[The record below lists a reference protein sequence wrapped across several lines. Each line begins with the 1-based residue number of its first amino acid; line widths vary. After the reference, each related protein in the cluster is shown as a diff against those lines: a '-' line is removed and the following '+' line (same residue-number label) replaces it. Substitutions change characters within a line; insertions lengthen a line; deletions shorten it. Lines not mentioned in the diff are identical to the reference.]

1 MADTAFDPITYL
13 ASKGYQ
19 GRQANGPEV
28 VYPCFFDCG
37 LPADSRKRK
46 LYVHSEEGYFDCKVC
61 GASGGTYLL
70 QKHFG
75 DEPTKV
81 QPGEDP
87 HTRRR
92 ILNWAADV
100 GTAML
105 KNNDD
110 VMLYLTNKRGL
121 FPDTIVDR
129 KIGWVGANWSLT
141 GSLPE
146 TFSRDE
152 LSKTGLVYRD
162 GPRAGQDFYYDHIL
176 IPYLS
181 RGNVVQ
187 IRGKVQTGKYLTGPG
202 DPARLFDQDALE
214 GAEDVIIT
222 EGEFDAMALAQHLHT
237 AADDRARRFAVVGL
251 PGAGVFK
258 EDFPRYFTNAKRV
271 YIGLDPDA
279 TGKREAVKIKEALG
293 TRARILELPSELPK
307 CDWTDYL
314 LPVPADAPLEWRNAH
329 PHAGHS
335 WRDVMQLLGTAAGKR
350 VFSIRDAGSS
360 YRAAR
365 EQGEGLKT
373 GFTTLDATIA
383 PGLREGQV
391 LVFLAKTGGGK
402 TIMLCN
408 LAFNMRRKRVLFISL
423 EQTREEVYERMR
435 RIALFHNPRF
445 TDEEL
450 EADLE
455 NVFISD
461 ENKLGDKDVAQ
472 LIEEAT
478 VEAGGKPDVVIVD
491 YLQYFARGA
500 NGNSQYERVTNAV
513 MALKEIAKKNRLVII
528 SPSQVNRLAKE
539 GQPID
544 IDDARDSGAIEET
557 ADFLLSLWRPDEGTE
572 AMGNENVPPSG
583 KVRIGTL
590 KSRHGGKGK
599 VFSLVMD
606 LLTLAIVDE
615 HGAAARTV
623 RDHNHLL
630 WRGTTYAQ
638 LRTHET
644 KPTQLPMDSEG
655 HGYGQ

>member
-1 MADTAFDPITYL
+1 VLSSTAVNPP
-13 ASKGYQ
+13 S
-19 GRQANGPEV
+19 
-28 VYPCFFDCG
+28 
-37 LPADSRKRK
+37 SSKRK
-46 LYVHSEEGYFDCKVC
+46 LYVNTETGLYTCFVC

-75 DEPTKV
+75 DEPTKARARHRPAHPP
-81 QPGEDP
+81 QDP
-87 HTRRR
+87 ELGGRGRLGHAHQQRRHPVPAR
-92 ILNWAADV
+92 QAGPV
-100 GTAML
+100 
-105 KNNDD
+105 
-110 VMLYLTNKRGL
+110 
-121 FPDTIVDR
+121 PETIVDR
-129 KIGWVGANWSLT
+129 KLGYVGGGWSLT

-146 TFSRDE
+146 SSAAKSSATPAWSTE
-152 LSKTGLVYRD
+152 G
-162 GPRAGQDFYYDHIL
+162 RAEGRPDFYYDHLL

-187 IRGKVQTGKYLTGPG
+187 IRGRQGAPRPAASTSPAPATRPCCTASTTSTAPRTSSSPRASSTDGPRAA
-202 DPARLFDQDALE
+202 PAHRRRRPGPSLRRRRPGRRQRLQGGFE
-214 GAEDVIIT
+214 S
-222 EGEFDAMALAQHLHT
+222 
-237 AADDRARRFAVVGL
+237 
-251 PGAGVFK
+251 
-258 EDFPRYFTNAKRV
+258 YFTNAKRV
-271 YIGLDPDA
+271 YLGLDPDD

-307 CDWTDYL
+307 CDWSDYL
-314 LPVPADAPLEWRNAH
+314 LPVPADAPLEWRNEH
-329 PHAGHS
+329 PHAGHT

-350 VFSIRDAGSS
+350 VFSIREPAAPTARHASRGRGSRQAS
-360 YRAAR
+360 PPSTPSSHPDCARDRCSSSSPRPAAAR
-365 EQGEGLKT
+365 RSCSATWRSTCAASPCCSSPSSRPVKRSTSGCGASRCSTTRGSRRGARGRSRERLHLRREQARRQG
-373 GFTTLDATIA
+373 
-383 PGLREGQV
+383 
-391 LVFLAKTGGGK
+391 
-402 TIMLCN
+402 
-408 LAFNMRRKRVLFISL
+408 RRK
-423 EQTREEVYERMR
+423 
-435 RIALFHNPRF
+435 
-445 TDEEL
+445 
-450 EADLE
+450 
-455 NVFISD
+455 
-461 ENKLGDKDVAQ
+461 
-472 LIEEAT
+472 LIE
-478 VEAGGKPDVVIVD
+478 KPRDRGRRQARRRHVD
-491 YLQYFARGA
+491 YLQLLRPRR
-500 NGNSQYERVTNAV
+500 ERQQPVRAGHQRRH
-513 MALKEIAKKNRLVII
+513 ALKEIAKKNRLVII

-544 IDDARDSGAIEET
+544 LDDARDSGAIEET